1 MEEGEVINIPW
12 DRHIRLQGSARE
24 ITQRGFPQGTTIL
37 DVGGGDGALAWYLKQ
52 AGADWQV
59 VLVDPET
66 TGGDGLN
73 LPFED
78 NSFEL
83 VVSVDALEHIPADSR
98 EQFLKELC
106 RVTRKGLFIHY
117 PEARSMPAQ
126 RLAHSLHPNDQFIR
140 EHVEFVLP
148 STKEVVQQLA
158 RILQIEGDDISC
170 GSHVSIQLWLAWWVL
185 FQVSKEQG
193 TVISDYLKSSC
204 TSANDESCLYDWIYC
219 EKRYVQM

>member
-1 MEEGEVINIPW
+1 MDDEEVINIPW
-12 DRHIRLQGSARE
+12 DRHVRLQGSARK
-24 ITQRGFPQGTTIL
+24 ILQKGFPQRTTIL

-52 AGADWQV
+52 EGADWQV
-59 VLVDPET
+59 ILVDPET

-83 VVSVDALEHIPADSR
+83 VVSVDALEHIPSNSR
-98 EQFLKELC
+98 ERFLRELC
-106 RVTRKGLFIHY
+106 RVSRKGVFIHY

-140 EHVEFVLP
+140 EHVEYVLP
-148 STKEVVQQLA
+148 STGEVVQQLA
-158 RILQIEGDDISC
+158 RILQIEEDGIKS

-185 FQVSKEQG
+185 FKVSKEQG
-193 TVISDYLKSSC
+193 AIISDYLKSCS
-204 TSANDESCLYDWIYC
+204 SAAEEESCLYDWIYC
-219 EKRYVQM
+219 EKRSV